1 MELVERDGE
10 LRSLETLLKS
20 VVGGS
25 GHTVLLGGEA
35 GIGKTSLL
43 HALAQR
49 RGEAQLWW
57 GSCDALQTPHPLA
70 PLHDIARSAQVSFRA
85 LLLEAGSR
93 AALFEMVLTELQRS
107 RRPTLVVIEDVH
119 WADDATLDLLKFIGR
134 RIDGAPCL
142 LVVSFRDDQMGSSH
156 PLRRLL
162 GELPTGR
169 TTRIDV
175 PRLSPAG
182 VALLAG
188 RALRSSAGLHAA
200 TLGNPFFVTEML
212 RHGSHEVPRAVQ
224 DLVLARYA
232 QLDAAA
238 QAFVRLASVVPAR
251 IESWLIEQL
260 PGRTAVESIEACL
273 NCGLLVTTEPA
284 AFCFRHELAR
294 VAIESSLSEPVARS
308 LHAAVL
314 EALVRASH
322 VETSLARLVHHA
334 ARAGD
339 HEAVLRYAPEAA
351 RQAQQ
356 RGAHREAAAHYG
368 MALRH
373 AEAAGGPEDAERMS
387 AWLDAYARG
396 CERTHQL
403 DEYIAARLRLDA
415 LQRRSAD
422 VEGEARNLC
431 QLAMAYALALRHA
444 DADAASRRAIELLET
459 LPVGAALARAYRV
472 QAHLRMLDR
481 DTEAAIRWSGRA
493 PSGPAPPA
501 NRSAARP
508 CDRAASCLPT
518 PRARPA
524 PPAPWRRGSGTASSF
539 SIRVPR
545 AYRASRSTAWALAGH
560 AALRRLATKPDAASP
575 ASINA

>member
-1 MELVERDGE
+1 
-10 LRSLETLLKS
+10 
-20 VVGGS
+20 
-25 GHTVLLGGEA
+25 
-35 GIGKTSLL
+35 
-43 HALAQR
+43 
-49 RGEAQLWW
+49 
-57 GSCDALQTPHPLA
+57 
-70 PLHDIARSAQVSFRA
+70 
-85 LLLEAGSR
+85 
-93 AALFEMVLTELQRS
+93 
-107 RRPTLVVIEDVH
+107 
-119 WADDATLDLLKFIGR
+119 
-134 RIDGAPCL
+134 
-142 LVVSFRDDQMGSSH
+142 
-156 PLRRLL
+156 
-162 GELPTGR
+162 
-169 TTRIDV
+169 
-175 PRLSPAG
+175 

-459 LPVGAALARAYRV
+459 ASRRRRARASLSGAGPS
-472 QAHLRMLDR
+472 AHARPR
-481 DTEAAIRWSGRA
+481 HRGSDTLERPRA
-493 PSGPAPPA
+493 QRS
-501 NRSAARP
+501 SAARESKRSTTVRSCGQLP
-508 CDRAASCLPT
+508 SNASGASRAASTLAARVRHGFELLDSRAEGLSRQQVDRLG
-518 PRARPA
+518 PRRSRSLATSGDEA
-524 PPAPWRRGSGTASSF
+524 RRGEPRQHQRVVLGLRHRSDLQVQVSGG
-539 SIRVPR
+539 R
-545 AYRASRSTAWALAGH
+545 AGARTVDR
-560 AALRRLATKPDAASP
+560 
-575 ASINA
+575 NANRE